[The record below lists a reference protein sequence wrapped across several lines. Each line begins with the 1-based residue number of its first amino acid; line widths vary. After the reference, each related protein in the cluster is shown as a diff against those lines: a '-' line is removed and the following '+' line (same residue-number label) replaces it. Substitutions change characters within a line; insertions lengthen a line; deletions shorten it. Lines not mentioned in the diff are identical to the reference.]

1 MRFGQFF
8 AMINPMGAQWKAP
21 LKAAAAAKKGAIIGK
36 LTKELIVAAKLGGA
50 DPTSNFRL
58 RGAIEDAR
66 KASVPRDTI
75 ERSIKRGAGL
85 LDDPITYET
94 ILYEGFAP
102 HQVPLIVECLTEN
115 RNRTAADMRGMFRKG
130 QLGSSGSVAWMFDRK
145 GVVDAHHSDSAIDAE
160 TSAIEAGADDIE
172 KLTPTDGQPTTGSLI
187 RFLCG
192 PTELDSVNKAL
203 TVLGWNILNSE
214 LSYLA
219 KNIVQLNAD
228 QAKEVGDFLSEIDE
242 HDDVHRIYVAFK
254 G

>member
-1 MRFGQFF
+1 
-8 AMINPMGAQWKAP
+8 MGAQWKAP

-50 DPTSNFRL
+50 DPNSNFRL

-85 LDDPITYET
+85 LDDPIVYET

-115 RNRTAADMRGMFRKG
+115 RNRTAADMRVKFRKG

-145 GVVDAHHSDSAIDAE
+145 GVVEAHHQDAAADAE
-160 TSAIEAGADDIE
+160 SAAIEAGADEVSVI
-172 KLTPTDGQPTTGSLI
+172 TPTEGQPTGGSLC

-192 PTELDSVNKAL
+192 PTELDAVNKSL
-203 TVLGWNILNSE
+203 TAQGWNILNSE
-214 LSYLA
+214 LSYMA
-219 KNIVQLNAD
+219 KNRVELSGEQ
-228 QAKEVGDFLSEIDE
+228 QKEVAEFLGEIDD
-242 HDDVHRIYVAFK
+242 HDDVHRIYVALNPAE
-254 G
+254 